1 MKKWKPKLGDKVVRH
16 PRLSELAPIH
26 MTVSNQKKRSPFNAS
41 PLTLAYAFLGLIM
54 IGSIILILPIAH
66 YDSGYPIITAI
77 FTATSAVTVT
87 GLTVVDTPTYWT
99 KFGQIIILI
108 LIFLGGLGFMTLA
121 TFLLTLFGQ
130 RVSVNQRLLMLRET
144 SGNEFSRF
152 GGVGALAIRLV
163 ILIVILQLIGFMLF
177 SIRFVFFSDI
187 EDPWWQS
194 IFLAISGFNNAGFTI
209 TQNSASLSIF
219 QTDRFITSILTGL
232 TILGGLSYWVIMD
245 LISKKRF
252 GLYSLNTKIIIT
264 LTGILLLVGFTTH
277 FILEYSNPLSIG
289 NLDVIDKA
297 TNSFFVSATLRSAG
311 FATYNFADSTMVT
324 KMISLVLMFIGGAPS
339 SVAGGIKIT
348 TFVILIALI
357 YSVLKK
363 TNHAKIFGREILES
377 QIRKAITL
385 ILLALSFLVIATIL
399 LSIIESK
406 NNIGFFDLFFDLVS
420 AFVTCGSSMG
430 VTSSFS
436 PLGQLFVSLVMFV
449 GRVIPITIIILLS
462 PPNDIDLYRFPTER
476 VPIG

>member
-1 MKKWKPKLGDKVVRH
+1 MKSWKPKLGDKVVRH

-41 PLTLAYAFLGLIM
+41 PLTLAYAFLGLII

-99 KFGQIIILI
+99 KFGQTIILV

-130 RVSVNQRLLMLRET
+130 RVSLNQRLLMLRET
-144 SGNEFSRF
+144 SGNEFSKF
-152 GGVGALAIRLV
+152 GGVGALAIKLV
-163 ILIVILQLIGFMLF
+163 ILIVILQLIGFILF

-232 TILGGLSYWVIMD
+232 TIFGGLSYWVIMD
-245 LISKKRF
+245 LITQKRF

-264 LTGILLLVGFTTH
+264 LTGILLVAGFTTH
-277 FILEYSNPLSIG
+277 FIFEYSNPLSIG
-289 NLDVIDKA
+289 NLDIIDKA
-297 TNSFFVSATLRSAG
+297 TNSLFVSATLRSAG
-311 FATYNFADSTMVT
+311 FATYDFVDSTMVT

-357 YSVLKK
+357 YSVLQK
-363 TNHAKIFGREILES
+363 TNHAKMFGREILES
-377 QIRKAITL
+377 QIRKAITI
-385 ILLALSFLVIATIL
+385 ILLALSFLVFATIL

-406 NNIGFFDLFFDLVS
+406 NNIGLFNLFFDLVS

-436 PLGQLFVSLVMFV
+436 PLGQIFLSLVMFI

-462 PPNDIDLYRFPTER
+462 RPNDTDLYRFPTER